1 MDMHPID
8 ANHEKVRNRLR
19 LLARLMDARFSMGGI
34 KIGWDGILGLIPGLG
49 EIVTTIVS
57 LYIIVAGWQLGLPV
71 SVLVRMAFN
80 VVCDNVLSNIPLL
93 GWIVDFFYRSNLKNV
108 DLIEKYLAN
117 PQQTV
122 SRSRVVLGLIVL
134 LVFAISIAI
143 FYAFIALTLLLFHK
157 IF

>member
-1 MDMHPID
+1 MHPID
-8 ANHEKVRNRLR
+8 ANQEKLRNRLR

-34 KIGWDGILGLIPGLG
+34 KFGWDGILGLIPGLG

-57 LYIIVAGWQLGLPV
+57 LYIIVAGWQMGLPV

-80 VVCDNVLSNIPLL
+80 VVFDNVLSNIPLF

-143 FYAFIALTLLLFHK
+143 FYAFIALTLLLFDK
-157 IF
+157 MF